1 MPDSQ
6 QRSLLLRPSMRKQ
19 TLYLLLCLALT
30 GMDVFVIVT
39 DGGIVGW
46 FGLVFFGLGS
56 LVFAVQFM
64 PSASYLSLTT
74 EGFIVSALFRK
85 WPLIRWED
93 VSEFRVA
100 AAPPTGMK
108 MVVFDWH
115 RSTKPRLRRIN
126 RALVGA
132 GEGLPDTYGLK
143 PGDLAE
149 LLNRWRK
156 AATVP
161 RRS

>member
-1 MPDSQ
+1 
-6 QRSLLLRPSMRKQ
+6 MRKL
-19 TLYLLLCLALT
+19 TVYLLLCVALT

-64 PSASYLSLTT
+64 PSASYLSLTA
-74 EGFIVSALFRK
+74 EGFVVSALFRK

-93 VSEFRVA
+93 VSAFRVA
-100 AAPPTGMK
+100 AAPPTGIK

-115 RSTKPRLRRIN
+115 RGTKPLLRKIN

-149 LLNRWRK
+149 LLNRWREE
-156 AATVP
+156 ATEP
-161 RRS
+161 GRG

>member
-1 MPDSQ
+1 
-6 QRSLLLRPSMRKQ
+6 
-19 TLYLLLCLALT
+19 
-30 GMDVFVIVT
+30 
-39 DGGIVGW
+39 
-46 FGLVFFGLGS
+46 
-56 LVFAVQFM
+56 M

>member
-1 MPDSQ
+1 MPDSE
-6 QRSLLLRPSMRKQ
+6 QRSLLLRPSMRKL
-19 TLYLLLCLALT
+19 TLYLLLCVALT

-46 FGLVFFGLGS
+46 FGLVFFGS

-64 PSASYLSLTT
+64 PSASYLSLTA

-100 AAPPTGMK
+100 SVPPTGTK

-115 RSTKPRLRRIN
+115 RSAKQRLRKIN

-143 PGDLAE
+143 PGELAE
-149 LLNRWRK
+149 LLNRRREE
-156 AATVP
+156 ATVP
-161 RRS
+161 RRG